1 MNKREM
7 IKDRKQSLTV
17 KAILREAF
25 FYACIFTVPK
35 FSAKI
40 KLTMHGY
47 VQFHSKNKYSQV
59 WLAL

>member
-17 KAILREAF
+17 KAILQEAF

-35 FSAKI
+35 FSDNAWICPVSFQK
-40 KLTMHGY
+40 
-47 VQFHSKNKYSQV
+47 
-59 WLAL
+59 